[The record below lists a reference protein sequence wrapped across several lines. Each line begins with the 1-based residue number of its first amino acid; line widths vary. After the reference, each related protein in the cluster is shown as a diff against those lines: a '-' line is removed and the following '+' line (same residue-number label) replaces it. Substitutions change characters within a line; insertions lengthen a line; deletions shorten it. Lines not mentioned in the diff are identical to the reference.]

1 MHYNVR
7 AGRRGTAK
15 SWASGV
21 GATWRP
27 SRASTNHQA
36 NLAQNKGAQNERIII
51 AFIRPQTEH
60 DDPFRVRSRKTRAY
74 DDWTKPQ
81 RKMDLSRHAAAAW
94 GSPRRGRR
102 LRFARPRRSSAQARN
117 NKIVSIGVP
126 RTFLRSKTSSVTGC
140 GLLGGTRSAATRNA
154 ALAQWR
160 HLPHAVGC
168 FSCAT

>member
-60 DDPFRVRSRKTRAY
+60 DDPF
-74 DDWTKPQ
+74 Q
-81 RKMDLSRHAAAAW
+81 
-94 GSPRRGRR
+94 
-102 LRFARPRRSSAQARN
+102 
-117 NKIVSIGVP
+117 
-126 RTFLRSKTSSVTGC
+126 TSSVTGC